1 MLKPPVPTS
10 STGCHRSSASTS
22 EAFLMERQYDE
33 AITVYKKGGKQEPNI
48 RRSARLFSLRVA
60 GKTHAPAGH

>member
-1 MLKPPVPTS
+1 
-10 STGCHRSSASTS
+10 
-22 EAFLMERQYDE
+22 MERQYDE